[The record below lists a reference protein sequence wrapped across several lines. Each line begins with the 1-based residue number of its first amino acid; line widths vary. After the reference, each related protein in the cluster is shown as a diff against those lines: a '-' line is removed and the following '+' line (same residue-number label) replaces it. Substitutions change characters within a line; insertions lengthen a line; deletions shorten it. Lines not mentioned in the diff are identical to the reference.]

1 MKITTADEMRTIDR
15 VSSERHGVH
24 SLALMESAGS
34 AVAAFAKDEWPHAER
49 ITVICGKGNN
59 GGDGFVVARKL
70 HQAGRVI
77 EVLLL
82 GDPSELKG
90 DAANMFG
97 RLPVRPVVIRSER
110 DLQNELS
117 RSIGNANLIV
127 DAILGT
133 GFTPPVTGLVAAAIE
148 GINKTT
154 APVLSIDIP
163 SGAVAD
169 SYTPESGPYCRS
181 DAIVTFTAPRPAH
194 LFGQL
199 TRGPLVVAPIGSPE
213 QAIVSALNL
222 EAISSAD
229 IDPLLAPRP
238 LDSNKG
244 RYGHVLVVGGSLGK
258 AGAAAMAGMGAL
270 RAGAGLATVAVPRSV
285 FLTVASFAPELMTE
299 PLPETQQ
306 GSISLSV
313 LEGTRFNNVAAGKTV
328 LALGPGLSRH
338 AESAQFA
345 RALFQRTQ
353 TPIVVDADGLNAF
366 ESNPSELA
374 GAGRVVVITPHP
386 GEMAR
391 LTGKSIAQVQA
402 DRIGCARAFA
412 QEHSCIVVLKGHR
425 TIVALP
431 GGAAFVNPT
440 GNAGMAT
447 GGTGDILTGLVAGFL
462 AQFPENPARAVCAAV
477 FLHGMAG
484 DCARDAVGE
493 QSMVATDLLRFT
505 SEAFRRSRHWATAKL
520 LRLN

>member
-1 MKITTADEMRTIDR
+1 
-15 VSSERHGVH
+15 
-24 SLALMESAGS
+24 
-34 AVAAFAKDEWPHAER
+34 
-49 ITVICGKGNN
+49 
-59 GGDGFVVARKL
+59 
-70 HQAGRVI
+70 
-77 EVLLL
+77 
-82 GDPSELKG
+82 
-90 DAANMFG
+90 
-97 RLPVRPVVIRSER
+97 
-110 DLQNELS
+110 
-117 RSIGNANLIV
+117 
-127 DAILGT
+127 
-133 GFTPPVTGLVAAAIE
+133 
-148 GINKTT
+148 
-154 APVLSIDIP
+154 VLSIDIP
-163 SGAVAD
+163 SGALAD

-222 EAISSAD
+222 EAISAAD
-229 IDPLLAPRP
+229 IDPLLAPRS

-270 RAGAGLATVAVPRSV
+270 RSGAGLATVAVPRSV

-299 PLPETQQ
+299 PLPETTQ
-306 GSISLSV
+306 GSIALNV
-313 LEGTRFNNVAAGKTV
+313 LEGKRFDQIASGKTV

-391 LTGKSIAQVQA
+391 ITGKSIAQVQA

-412 QEHSCIVVLKGHR
+412 Q
-425 TIVALP
+425 
-431 GGAAFVNPT
+431 
-440 GNAGMAT
+440 
-447 GGTGDILTGLVAGFL
+447 
-462 AQFPENPARAVCAAV
+462 
-477 FLHGMAG
+477 
-484 DCARDAVGE
+484 
-493 QSMVATDLLRFT
+493 
-505 SEAFRRSRHWATAKL
+505 
-520 LRLN
+520 